1 MKTRSR
7 FGVVVAILIGGLASP
22 AAGAPRVVRDLPY
35 VAEGDP
41 AQRLDI
47 CTPEGAGPFPVV
59 VLVHGGGWG
68 SGDKAGAERPNSGA
82 DITPWFQPIT
92 DAGIVWVSINYR
104 LAPAHRWPAQLE
116 DTRAALAWVRGHIAE
131 HGGDS
136 SRLAIMGHSAG
147 GHLALMA
154 ALPAPGEPAP
164 VSAAVGCA
172 AVSDLVSDS
181 QRRGEVSKAL
191 QNLHNLPPEIT
202 PAAIEVLAASSP
214 LGRVGPGCPPV
225 LLLHGD
231 ADRTV
236 PLAQSKA
243 FQDAVRSAGGR
254 CDVDVL
260 YGAPHRLTEWAKH
273 KPDWSRVLTDWL
285 HARWAE
291 SAPTPKP

>member
-1 MKTRSR
+1 VNWRAAFFVLLAGVSAEAATLTRD
-7 FGVVVAILIGGLASP
+7 VVYGEAGGETLK
-22 AAGAPRVVRDLPY
+22 
-35 VAEGDP
+35 
-41 AQRLDI
+41 LDI
-47 CTPEGAGPFPVV
+47 CTPDGPGPFPVV

-82 DITPWFQPIT
+82 DITPWFQPLT
-92 DAGIVWVSINYR
+92 DAGIAWVSINYR
-104 LAPAHRWPAQLE
+104 LAPAHRWPAPLE
-116 DTRAALAWVRGHIAE
+116 DTRSALAWVRGNIGK
-131 HGGDS
+131 HGGDPT
-136 SRLAIMGHSAG
+136 RLAIMGHSAG

-191 QNLHNLPPEIT
+191 QALHNLPPEIT
-202 PAAIEVLAASSP
+202 PAAIKVLAASSP

-236 PLAQSKA
+236 PLAQSNA
-243 FQDAVRSAGGR
+243 FQDKVRSSGGR
-254 CDVDVL
+254 CDLDVL

-291 SAPTPKP
+291 NAPSPKP